1 MKTIINFFK
10 TILYGIIPAI
20 SGGVIVLNIYYVVK
34 NFHRITTGSGW
45 DAVLYFILGS
55 VEIFLTVAL
64 LYELGSLNMLAGK
77 WQKHLKNNS
86 NVDNETEN
94 ETSDMAAEDIGEPD
108 SNTSTTKK
116 RSKKK

>member
-20 SGGVIVLNIYYVVK
+20 SGGAIVLNIYYVVK

-55 VEIFLTVAL
+55 IEIFLTVAL
-64 LYELGSLNMLAGK
+64 LYELGSLNMLAVK
-77 WQKHLKNNS
+77 QKKHPKYNS
-86 NVDNETEN
+86 NVDD
-94 ETSDMAAEDIGEPD
+94 ETSDITAKDIGEPD
-108 SNTSTTKK
+108 SNTPTTKK
-116 RSKKK
+116 K